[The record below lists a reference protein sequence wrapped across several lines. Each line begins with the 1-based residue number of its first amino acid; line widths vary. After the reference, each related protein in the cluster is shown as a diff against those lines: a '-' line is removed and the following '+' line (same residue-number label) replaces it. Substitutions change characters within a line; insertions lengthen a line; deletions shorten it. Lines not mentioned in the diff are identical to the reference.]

1 MLKNLDNV
9 DELMA
14 VSYLAGPFIVNLFKM
29 LTIYKNMDR
38 IKVLMR
44 KLNDPLFQPNSK
56 KQFEIAMKTK
66 KFHRNFFY
74 LCLYLGVQT
83 YLCFMILPFLREK
96 KTIPTQGWFPFE
108 YDHSP
113 NYEAVYLFQNC
124 VVLWNDIICL
134 NLDTFSSGLLM
145 QISMQCDYLCNSL
158 NNLSSYR
165 AKDGIL
171 IIKEDAGFKMRMA
184 SSEFSQA
191 MMENLIICIQHHK
204 KIKR

>member
-1 MLKNLDNV
+1 MEHFIDYRAFFSFHIFVFKIFGFWRPDSKMNLKEIYLLYTFIGTTTWVLFLLSQFIYMLKNLDNV

-96 KTIPTQGWFPFE
+96 KTIPTQGKFV
-108 YDHSP
+108 S
-113 NYEAVYLFQNC
+113 
-124 VVLWNDIICL
+124 
-134 NLDTFSSGLLM
+134 T
-145 QISMQCDYLCNSL
+145 
-158 NNLSSYR
+158 
-165 AKDGIL
+165 
-171 IIKEDAGFKMRMA
+171 IKR
-184 SSEFSQA
+184 
-191 MMENLIICIQHHK
+191 NLIKCYFF
-204 KIKR
+204 